1 MEQMRIQS
9 GAYADSVYIPIA
21 YNLYGKALKAAYL
34 YATRRAS
41 EIDPSWG
48 GGPGSWP
55 KELERS
61 HGLGSRPIHGFE
73 GPRPLPHAK
82 GFWVPVPFDIVPQA
96 FIQRRM
102 VDSAIVTYEWA
113 VDRKTDFLCPI
124 IPRYHYRLA
133 KLYEQKGM
141 KKKAIEQY
149 TKFLKIWGR
158 ADPFFSEPKV
168 ARLRLAQLNT
178 QQEREP

>member
-1 MEQMRIQS
+1 M
-9 GAYADSVYIPIA
+9 
-21 YNLYGKALKAAYL
+21 L
-34 YATRRAS
+34 
-41 EIDPSWG
+41 
-48 GGPGSWP
+48 
-55 KELERS
+55 
-61 HGLGSRPIHGFE
+61 
-73 GPRPLPHAK
+73 
-82 GFWVPVPFDIVPQA
+82 
-96 FIQRRM
+96 
-102 VDSAIVTYEWA
+102 DSAIVTYEWA

-124 IPRYHYRLA
+124 IQRYHYRLA

-158 ADPFFSEPKV
+158 ADPIFSEPKV